1 MKVIYKKSIV
11 EQMNDAI
18 DSAREQNEKIEKFEL
33 NKQEWDEFINR
44 VSRWVSYN
52 VEKDISTGVTYAGI
66 AVECVN

>member
-1 MKVIYKKSIV
+1 MEVIYKKSIV

-18 DSAREQNEKIEKFEL
+18 DSAKAQNKKIEKFQL

-52 VEKDISTGVTYAGI
+52 VKKDSYIGVTYAGI